1 MKVRCLVFLI
11 LLVCIYEA
19 NGRGRGGGGGRGGG
33 SRGGG
38 GYSGGGWSN
47 PSSGGSRSSSS
58 GRSRSTVGKIKDSIF
73 GSRGSSSSSSGTK
86 SKGFG
91 KIKGGTLKK
100 AAVIGIGAYGAYKI
114 GKLAGKYSSWNW
126 GRQNGFDINDWDDW
140 REVDGLLCRT
150 TSDCSW
156 IDPRL
161 YCQDYELRFT
171 PSVSPFYFVR
181 LFCL

>member
-1 MKVRCLVFLI
+1 MKVRYLVFLI

-38 GYSGGGWSN
+38 GSSRGGSNRGGGGRN
-47 PSSGGSRSSSS
+47 RGGGHG
-58 GRSRSTVGKIKDSIF
+58 GRG
-73 GSRGSSSSSSGTK
+73 
-86 SKGFG
+86 GFG